1 MATTSLPGLETFVA
15 DLGLGPLP
23 HFATADILND
33 PMDLYHSYLAED
45 FGRLIESDPDLVYK
59 AIQPPNT
66 IQDGDLDI
74 VLPRLKLSGGSPKE
88 LGAELLKKVCQLSQF
103 CGTHEENN

>member
-1 MATTSLPGLETFVA
+1 VA

-88 LGAELLKKVCQLSQF
+88 LGAGLLKKVCQLFQF